1 MDIKL
6 THRLSFK
13 QARLTVLVGFVLGT
27 LLSLLQIGIDY
38 ASENAA
44 INREIYSLLE
54 ISHNPASRIAYNLD
68 SELAQELVL
77 GLLRSPAII
86 GAQLN
91 DNDKSV
97 LASVQDQPESGR
109 YRALSDFLFGAN
121 RSFDDRLYFNHMPE
135 QSVGVLHLEV
145 DTYPFG
151 SRFLHR
157 AEVTLLSGFARSLI
171 LSGILLGLFYVML
184 TQPLV
189 RVIRE
194 LSNSKP
200 GDPQPSRIHC
210 PPGHEDDE
218 IGVLVNVANQ
228 QFDALVREIEQR
240 RSAENRLN
248 EYLAQLEHI
257 VSARTQQLKAINDRL
272 SQSNEELEA
281 ARSTALEMAQAR
293 SAFLANMSHEIR
305 TPLNGLLGMLA
316 LTLDS
321 PLNAEQ
327 HQQLSIA
334 HDSGKVLVEL
344 LNDIL
349 DLSKFDAG
357 QLELEHIAFD
367 LGTLVEDTANLLSQN
382 AAPSV
387 ELTCLI
393 DPQFPALV
401 LGDPTRVRQIV
412 SNLLSNALKFTRF
425 GRVDVRLSAQHDR
438 VRIEVCDTGI
448 GIAQEAQAR
457 IFQPFTQ
464 AGAGI
469 TRQYGGT
476 GLGLALTNSLC
487 EVMQG
492 RLTISSE
499 VGFGSQ
505 FCAELPLPCH
515 TEAITPK
522 PLLGNVIA
530 VTTASSGLAELLS
543 SLLPIWGLKFQRFS
557 IDDSLAKVNPDLL
570 ITDCPECLFG
580 LRPAISTPILL
591 VTAYGNFMPS
601 DQVNALAP
609 LQQKARPLSR
619 KALYQTLQHLLQKTM
634 TRPCVHRPT
643 TCPPRTGHTFYW
655 WKTTRLTS
663 WSPKA
668 C

>member
-86 GAQLN
+86 GAQLS

-240 RSAENRLN
+240 RSA
-248 EYLAQLEHI
+248 
-257 VSARTQQLKAINDRL
+257 
-272 SQSNEELEA
+272 
-281 ARSTALEMAQAR
+281 
-293 SAFLANMSHEIR
+293 
-305 TPLNGLLGMLA
+305 
-316 LTLDS
+316 
-321 PLNAEQ
+321 
-327 HQQLSIA
+327 
-334 HDSGKVLVEL
+334 
-344 LNDIL
+344 
-349 DLSKFDAG
+349 AG
-357 QLELEHIAFD
+357 
-367 LGTLVEDTANLLSQN
+367 G
-382 AAPSV
+382 
-387 ELTCLI
+387 
-393 DPQFPALV
+393 
-401 LGDPTRVRQIV
+401 
-412 SNLLSNALKFTRF
+412 
-425 GRVDVRLSAQHDR
+425 
-438 VRIEVCDTGI
+438 
-448 GIAQEAQAR
+448 
-457 IFQPFTQ
+457 
-464 AGAGI
+464 
-469 TRQYGGT
+469 
-476 GLGLALTNSLC
+476 
-487 EVMQG
+487 
-492 RLTISSE
+492 
-499 VGFGSQ
+499 
-505 FCAELPLPCH
+505 
-515 TEAITPK
+515 
-522 PLLGNVIA
+522 
-530 VTTASSGLAELLS
+530 
-543 SLLPIWGLKFQRFS
+543 
-557 IDDSLAKVNPDLL
+557 
-570 ITDCPECLFG
+570 
-580 LRPAISTPILL
+580 
-591 VTAYGNFMPS
+591 
-601 DQVNALAP
+601 
-609 LQQKARPLSR
+609 
-619 KALYQTLQHLLQKTM
+619 
-634 TRPCVHRPT
+634 
-643 TCPPRTGHTFYW
+643 
-655 WKTTRLTS
+655 
-663 WSPKA
+663 
-668 C
+668 